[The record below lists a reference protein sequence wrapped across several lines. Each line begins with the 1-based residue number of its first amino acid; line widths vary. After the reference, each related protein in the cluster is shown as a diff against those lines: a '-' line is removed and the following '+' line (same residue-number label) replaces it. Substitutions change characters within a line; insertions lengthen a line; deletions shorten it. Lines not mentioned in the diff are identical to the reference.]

1 MYITYCWAFFNPGVL
16 FAFPLNLERHE
27 RKTNH
32 GSVFSIIL
40 SMFQSKQGLQKRSS
54 RLRRI
59 HSGTRSWCSI
69 TMITV
74 TDLFSLLLLYIYK
87 ISKKPFKIQGLGSGQ
102 AVMVKT
108 EQNTVVLQVRC
119 NSTQKIEER
128 NYELKSKI
136 KTSH

>member
-1 MYITYCWAFFNPGVL
+1 MIGPENHATVKPDSSVTPRGM
-16 FAFPLNLERHE
+16 
-27 RKTNH
+27 KTC
-32 GSVFSIIL
+32 SESRIEPSIIL